1 MHVKTLE
8 VGYLMTNCYVVAD
21 EESRECAVLDPG
33 GDPYAIADYLEE
45 HRLKCRAV
53 LLTHGHFDQVMG
65 VEGLMEFVDGPLYM
79 SRLDLDKD
87 IGNGSFLFS
96 PPENTVFVGHGDT
109 VEVGKLRFEVIGCP
123 GHTPGGL
130 AYRIE
135 DCLFTGDTLFRLSV
149 GRSDFPA
156 SDEKALRRSL
166 ARLAAL
172 EGDYDVYPG
181 HGRATTLEYERRFN
195 PYL

>member
-1 MHVKTLE
+1 M
-8 VGYLMTNCYVVAD
+8 
-21 EESRECAVLDPG
+21 
-33 GDPYAIADYLEE
+33 
-45 HRLKCRAV
+45 
-53 LLTHGHFDQVMG
+53 
-65 VEGLMEFVDGPLYM
+65 
-79 SRLDLDKD
+79 
-87 IGNGSFLFS
+87 
-96 PPENTVFVGHGDT
+96 
-109 VEVGKLRFEVIGCP
+109 
-123 GHTPGGL
+123 
-130 AYRIE
+130 
-135 DCLFTGDTLFRLSV
+135 

>member
-53 LLTHGHFDQVMG
+53 LLTHGHFDHVMG

-130 AYRIE
+130 TYRIE

-181 HGRATTLEYERRFN
+181 HGRATTLEYERHFN